1 MSSGSPEAAPV
12 TRIQG
17 CVVRL
22 VTRSQEAPV
31 TGGEVGGEGGNPGGI
46 DEQVTA
52 GDFCESLYNIP

>member
-22 VTRSQEAPV
+22 VARPQEAPI
-31 TGGEVGGEGGNPGGI
+31 TGGEVGGEGGNPGGT

-52 GDFCESLYNIP
+52 GDF